1 MKKYLC
7 SFILFGAFF
16 GALSLF
22 MLSAQQDAKGIR
34 DGLLRFHII
43 GASNSDADQQLKLK
57 VRDGIAKLCS
67 ELFSQN
73 KNKEQA
79 MQTARQNKELFAER
93 AEQILRQNGCDD
105 SVSVAVTSRFFP
117 TRHYDGVSLP
127 AGVYDTLDV
136 KIGEAAGR
144 NFWCVMFP
152 DICIGTSSAYTNK
165 EKLDG
170 VLDSGSY
177 DMATDKK
184 TPSDRFKF
192 KAVEIFETIKNYL
205 CSKKQNVSS

>member
-16 GALSLF
+16 GALTLF
-22 MLSAQQDAKGIR
+22 TLSAEQDAKGIR
-34 DGLLRFHII
+34 DGLLRFHVI

-57 VRDGIAKLCS
+57 VRDGIAELCS
-67 ELFSQN
+67 ELFSGN
-73 KNKEQA
+73 ADKRQA
-79 MQTARQNKELFAER
+79 MQTAQQNKDAIAEK
-93 AEQILRQNGCDD
+93 AEEILRQNGCDD

-136 KIGEAAGR
+136 RIGEAAGR

-152 DICIGTSSAYTNK
+152 DICVGASSSHENRQ
-165 EKLDG
+165 KLEG
-170 VLDSGSY
+170 VLEEGSY
-177 DMATDKK
+177 DMATDRK
-184 TPSDRFKF
+184 SAVVRLKF
-192 KAVEIFETIKNYL
+192 KSVEIFQSLKNRL
-205 CSKKQNVSS
+205 FPKK